1 MLAKNH
7 GVLLMDKAL
16 DKNGKT
22 EEQFLRE
29 YDVTKYFRPSVT
41 VDSLIY
47 SPAPRGGKLLLIKR
61 GGHPY
66 IGHWAFPGGFVD
78 ANEPCAAAAKRE
90 LMEETGLTDIPCRQL
105 VTVSTPGR
113 DPRWRNITVV
123 YCARVNGELDAVGGD
138 DASDAKWFDFEV
150 EYEGSA
156 ATITFDNGKEKFTSR
171 LEVVRDAFGQ
181 IDIDATRIV
190 ERGKL
195 GFDHAKIVL
204 YLYEAMRN
212 DANGGAK

>member
-1 MLAKNH
+1 
-7 GVLLMDKAL
+7 MDKAF

-47 SPAPRGGKLLLIKR
+47 RPEPHGGKLLLIKR
-61 GGHPY
+61 GGHPF
-66 IGHWAFPGGFVD
+66 IGDWAFPGGFVD
-78 ANEPCAAAAKRE
+78 ENEPCAVAARRE
-90 LMEETGLTDIPCRQL
+90 LTEETGIANIPCRQL

-123 YCARVNGELDAVGGD
+123 YCARVDGEIAAVGGD
-138 DASDAKWFDFEV
+138 DASDAKWFDFSV
-150 EYEGSA
+150 DINGSTA
-156 ATITFDNGKEKFTSR
+156 VITFTGGGEKFESK
-171 LEVVRDAFGQ
+171 LKIVRDEFGQ
-181 IDIDATRIV
+181 IDLDKTEIA
-190 ERGKL
+190 ERGRL

-204 YLYEAMRN
+204 YLFEATRVELG
-212 DANGGAK
+212 NGGEK

>member
-1 MLAKNH
+1 MN
-7 GVLLMDKAL
+7 KAL

-47 SPAPRGGKLLLIKR
+47 SPAPHGGKILLIKR

-78 ANEPCAAAAKRE
+78 ANEPCAVAAKRE

-105 VTVSTPGR
+105 VTVSTPDR

-123 YCARVNGELDAVGGD
+123 YCARVDGELNAVGGD
-138 DASDAKWFDFEV
+138 DASDAKWFGYEIG
-150 EYEGSA
+150 YEGNI
-156 ATITFDNGKEKFTSR
+156 ATVTFDNGKEKFSSR
-171 LEVVRDAFGQ
+171 LEVARDAFGR
-181 IDIDATRIV
+181 IDIDNTKII
-190 ERGKL
+190 ERGKM

-204 YLYEAMRN
+204 YLYEATR
-212 DANGGAK
+212 DELTDGGAK